1 MDKAIVKVVN
11 AYNRF
16 ALPRYWGSG
25 KSASADGTKWNVF
38 EQNLLSEYHIRYGGY
53 GGIGY
58 YHVSDKYIALFSHFI
73 PCGVYEAVYILDGLI
88 YNQSDI
94 QPDTLHGDTQA
105 QSTPVFAL
113 AHLLGINLMPRIRNI
128 KDLVFFRGDRG
139 DHFEHIGSLFRGN
152 IDWSLIARHLKDMLR
167 VVISIKAGK
176 IAPSTIL
183 RRLGTASRKNR
194 LYYAFRELGRVV
206 AAFTLREVAI
216 HLCYRVALSIAKG
229 AVDKTPLRVFGITG
243 KALVQAQ
250 WCLAREQGDAV
261 MAFLAVV
268 MHVVAELANL
278 CLGELFVGD
287 FGFLQAD
294 HIRLMFVD
302 QRCQLMRA
310 GTQAIDIEGDDLH
323 RRQS

>member
-105 QSTPVFAL
+105 QSTPV
-113 AHLLGINLMPRIRNI
+113 LLWRI
-128 KDLVFFRGDRG
+128 
-139 DHFEHIGSLFRGN
+139 S
-152 IDWSLIARHLKDMLR
+152 WA
-167 VVISIKAGK
+167 SI
-176 IAPSTIL
+176 
-183 RRLGTASRKNR
+183 
-194 LYYAFRELGRVV
+194 
-206 AAFTLREVAI
+206 
-216 HLCYRVALSIAKG
+216 
-229 AVDKTPLRVFGITG
+229 
-243 KALVQAQ
+243 
-250 WCLAREQGDAV
+250 
-261 MAFLAVV
+261 
-268 MHVVAELANL
+268 
-278 CLGELFVGD
+278 
-287 FGFLQAD
+287 
-294 HIRLMFVD
+294 
-302 QRCQLMRA
+302 
-310 GTQAIDIEGDDLH
+310 
-323 RRQS
+323 